1 MSNLIVDGTVKAP
14 FESLKALFEQETARS
29 AETNVQLCVYHRGE
43 CVIDLWSS
51 KTRDPN
57 FGADSL
63 VNAFSSSKNLEA
75 IAMAWL
81 YGQGLIDYSARVTEY
96 WPAFGGNGKQDL
108 TVADVMRH
116 EGGMASLEISID
128 PADLLSD
135 RIKQNAIGQQLE
147 SHGLHYSF
155 PERGRREYH
164 AITRGWIV
172 NEIFRRVDPKGRT
185 IGEFLRED
193 ITGPIGADVYLG
205 LNDEE
210 LNRRSPLQPL
220 DPRKHFLSSCRPK
233 WMGRSVQHSAFQL
246 IRNLWPMVKQMRG
259 QSGRQLPVPMLGMTG
274 IDSFNEDKIARGETC
289 SANSHGSARGY
300 ARLAAMLAAG
310 GIFDGRAY
318 LSGDAWQAL
327 HDKQTTENMGMRTTF
342 SQGGVASFGVV
353 DAMTPVERGLN
364 QGREGFIGWMGLGGS
379 IFQWHPELEIG
390 FAFVPTSLHILDLV
404 NERGK
409 VYQAEVLRCLGA

>member
-1 MSNLIVDGTVKAP
+1 M
-14 FESLKALFEQETARS
+14 
-29 AETNVQLCVYHRGE
+29 
-43 CVIDLWSS
+43 
-51 KTRDPN
+51 
-57 FGADSL
+57 
-63 VNAFSSSKNLEA
+63 
-75 IAMAWL
+75 
-81 YGQGLIDYSARVTEY
+81 
-96 WPAFGGNGKQDL
+96 
-108 TVADVMRH
+108 
-116 EGGMASLEISID
+116 
-128 PADLLSD
+128 
-135 RIKQNAIGQQLE
+135 
-147 SHGLHYSF
+147 
-155 PERGRREYH
+155 
-164 AITRGWIV
+164 

-342 SQGGVASFGVV
+342 SQGGVASFGVM

-409 VYQAEVLRCLGA
+409 VYQAELLRCLSA

>member
-1 MSNLIVDGTVKAP
+1 MSNLMVNGTAKAP

-29 AETNVQLCVYHRGE
+29 AETNVQLCIYHFGE
-43 CVIDLWSS
+43 CVVDLWTS

-81 YGQGLIDYSARVTEY
+81 YGQGLIDYSAPVTKY
-96 WPAFGGNGKQDL
+96 WPAFSGNGKQDL
-108 TVADVMRH
+108 TVAHVMRH

-128 PADLLSD
+128 PADLLPD
-135 RIKQNAIGQQLE
+135 RIKENAIGQQLE
-147 SHGLHYSF
+147 SHNLHYSF

-210 LNRRSPLQPL
+210 IDRRSPLQPL
-220 DPRKHFLSSCRPK
+220 DPRKHLLSSCRPK
-233 WMGRSVQHSAFQL
+233 WLGRSVQHSLFQL
-246 IRNLWPMVKQMRG
+246 IRNLWPMVKQMRAR
-259 QSGRQLPVPMLGMTG
+259 SGRKLPVPILGMTG
-274 IDSFNEDKIARGETC
+274 IDSFNEDFIARGETC

-300 ARLAAMLAAG
+300 AKLAAMLAAG
-310 GIFDGRAY
+310 GAFDGQAY
-318 LSGDAWQAL
+318 LSDEAWQAL

-342 SQGGVASFGVV
+342 SQGGVASFGVM
-353 DAMTPVERGLN
+353 DEMTPVERGLN

-379 IFQWHPELEIG
+379 IFQWHPELDIG

-409 VYQAEVLRCLGA
+409 VYQAEVLRCLSA